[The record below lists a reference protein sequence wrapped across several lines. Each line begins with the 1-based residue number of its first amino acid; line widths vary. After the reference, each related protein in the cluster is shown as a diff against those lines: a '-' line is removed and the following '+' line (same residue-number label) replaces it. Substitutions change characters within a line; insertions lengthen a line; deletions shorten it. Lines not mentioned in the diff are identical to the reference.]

1 MARAL
6 SQVYSQIRGSV
17 GGVTYLANQ
26 WHQIVARARTSP
38 VDPSTT
44 NQNKVRQSFSGAAV
58 DWLAQTEANRLL
70 WDEYAQS
77 LTYPNPLGNQTM
89 PGRLVFMSNISFM
102 RYVYARGFTLTT
114 NAKTPPTEPGFL
126 SLDPLVIAAPGAP
139 GTGVSVSVG
148 NPNTEDISVFLW
160 RSRPFAQTRNTYKGP
175 WSSSS
180 MGQLDVSAASTGSYD
195 FSVGSDDQ
203 VCFVYGRA
211 IVDDGSKRLSEP
223 FILRG
228 IIDTTTV

>member
-6 SQVYSQIRGSV
+6 SQVFSQIRGST

-26 WHQIVARARTSP
+26 WHQIVTRARTSP

-44 NQNKVRQSFSGAAV
+44 NQNKVRQAFSGAAV
-58 DWLAQTEANRLL
+58 DWLAQTPGNREL

-89 PGRLVFMSNISFM
+89 PGRLVFMSNIGFM
-102 RYVYARGFTLTT
+102 RYIYSRGFGLTT
-114 NAKTPPTEPGFL
+114 ILKDAPTEPGFL
-126 SLDPLVIAAPGAP
+126 SLDPLIIAGPGAP

-148 NPNTEDISVFLW
+148 NPNSEDISCFVW
-160 RSRPFAQTRNTYKGP
+160 RSRPFAPTRNSYKGP
-175 WSSSS
+175 WISST
-180 MGQLDVSAASTGSYD
+180 MGQMDIPAASTGVYD
-195 FSVGSDDQ
+195 FSVGTDDQ
-203 VCFVYGRA
+203 AVFVYGRA
-211 IVDDGSKRLSEP
+211 IVDDGSKRVSQP

-228 IIDTTTV
+228 IIDTMV